1 MIVANTVEMR
11 KNFKNL
17 CLQAEQGEKI
27 LITRPRQKNLILV
40 SEEEF
45 TRLGYAQKSTP
56 QSKFDIL
63 SNFFGIAGG
72 SALDGKNDKDV
83 LAQGLVEKYESLA

>member
-1 MIVANTVEMR
+1 MVVANTIDMR

-17 CLQAEQGEKI
+17 CLKAEQGERV
-27 LITRPRQKNLILV
+27 LITRPKQKNLILI

-45 TRLGYAQKSTP
+45 TRLEYAQKSVP

-63 SNFFGIAGG
+63 SNFFGIAK
-72 SALDGKNDKDV
+72 DDV
-83 LAQGLVEKYESLA
+83 LEEKSDKEILAEGLVEKYESLA